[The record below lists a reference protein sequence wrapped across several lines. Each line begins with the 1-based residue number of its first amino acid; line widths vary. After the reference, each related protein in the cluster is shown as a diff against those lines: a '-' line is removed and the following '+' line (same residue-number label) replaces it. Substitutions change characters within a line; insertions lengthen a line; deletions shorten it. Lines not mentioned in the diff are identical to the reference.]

1 MSAALLLPLW
11 RWRLTLRLAA
21 PWLLPIDGAPIAD
34 GAVLID
40 ARGRIAAIGPDA
52 AVPIPPDALVQ
63 RFEDA
68 VILPGLINTHT
79 HLELT
84 GFAGMA
90 EESDFWEWIK
100 RLIVLKATRDE
111 EAFFH
116 AASAGIR
123 ACWAAGVTTVCDM
136 GNTGSVIAAL
146 DALGA
151 SGIAHHEAFDMH
163 SAETAVVMK
172 RFSRELDQLATH
184 ATGRVAIG
192 VSPHAP
198 YTVSGPLYRATGDLA
213 RAHGVPI
220 GVHVAEPAD
229 ESALLRDFT
238 GVFAEALRA
247 RGVER
252 VSDEPI
258 SPVAWLDRHGVLTPR
273 TICAHAIHTDLAD
286 TKILAG
292 RGSAIAHCPR
302 SNRRHHAADAPMER
316 YVDAG
321 LRIGLGTDSEVSVAP
336 LDLVAEARE
345 ARLLTGWT
353 AAETVRALTLGGA
366 AALDLDSNTGS
377 LTPGKWADLAVIR
390 TGETATPYEAVLAS
404 GSGDVAAT
412 WLGGRRVH

>member
-1 MSAALLLPLW
+1 MLPVD
-11 RWRLTLRLAA
+11 A
-21 PWLLPIDGAPIAD
+21 APIAD
-34 GAVLID
+34 GALLID
-40 ARGRIAAIGPDA
+40 DRGRIVAVGPDA
-52 AVPIPPDALVQ
+52 AVPVPPDALVQ
-63 RFEDA
+63 RFEEA
-68 VILPGLINTHT
+68 VLLPGLINTHT

-90 EESDFWEWIK
+90 EHTDFWEWIK
-100 RLIVLKATRDE
+100 RIIALKATRDE

-123 ACWAAGVTTVCDM
+123 SCWAAGVTTICDM

-151 SGIAHHEAFDMH
+151 SGVAHHEAFDMH
-163 SAETAVVMK
+163 TEETPVVMK
-172 RFSRELDQLATH
+172 RFARELDRLARH

-198 YTVSGPLYRATGDLA
+198 YTVSGPLYRAVSELA

-238 GVFAEALRA
+238 GTFAEALRA

-252 VSDEPI
+252 VSDAPI
-258 SPVAWLDRHGVLTPR
+258 SPVAWLDQHGVLTPR
-273 TICAHAIHTDLAD
+273 TLCAHAIHTDMAD
-286 TKILAG
+286 TRIMVQ
-292 RGSAIAHCPR
+292 RGVAVAHCPR
-302 SNRRHHAADAPMER
+302 SNRRHHHADAPVAR

-321 LRIGLGTDSEVSVAP
+321 LRVGLGTDSEVSVAP

-345 ARLLTGWT
+345 ARMLAGWS
-353 AAETVRALTLGGA
+353 AADTVRALTLGGA
-366 AALDLDSNTGS
+366 EALGLESSTGS
-377 LTPGKWADLAVIR
+377 LSVGKWADIAVAR
-390 TGETATPYEAVLAS
+390 VGESSTPDEAILAS
-404 GSGDVAAT
+404 GPGDVVAT

>member
-1 MSAALLLPLW
+1 MLPVDAPPIRDGALL
-11 RWRLTLRLAA
+11 
-21 PWLLPIDGAPIAD
+21 ID
-34 GAVLID
+34 D
-40 ARGRIAAIGPDA
+40 AGRIAAIGPDA
-52 AVPIPPDALVQ
+52 AVPVPPDALVQ
-63 RFEDA
+63 GFVDA
-68 VILPGLINTHT
+68 VLLPGLVNTHT

-90 EESDFWEWIK
+90 DDADFWEWI
-100 RLIVLKATRDE
+100 RHIIALKATRNE

-116 AASAGIR
+116 AATAGIR

-151 SGIAHHEAFDMH
+151 AGIAHHEAFDMH
-163 SAETAVVMK
+163 TAETPVVMK
-172 RFSRELDQLATH
+172 AFSRELDVLARH
-184 ATGRVAIG
+184 ATGRVQIG

-198 YTVSGPLYRATGDLA
+198 YTVSGPLYRAVSDLA

-238 GVFAEALRA
+238 GIFADALKA

-252 VSDEPI
+252 IAPEPVSPI
-258 SPVAWLDRHGVLTPR
+258 AWLDRHGVLTSR
-273 TICAHAIHTDLAD
+273 TICAHAIHTDEAD
-286 TKILAG
+286 T
-292 RGSAIAHCPR
+292 AIMVRQGVAVAHCPR
-302 SNRRHHAADAPMER
+302 SNRRHHQADAPMAR

-345 ARLLTGWT
+345 ARKLTGWS
-353 AAETVRALTLGGA
+353 AADTVRALTLGGA
-366 AALDLDSNTGS
+366 EALNLEATTGS
-377 LTPGKWADLAVIR
+377 LTAGKWADVAVIR
-390 TGETATPYEAVLAS
+390 VPETKTPEEAVLQSAI
-404 GSGDVAAT
+404 GDVAGT
-412 WLGGRRVH
+412 WLAGRRVN

>member
-1 MSAALLLPLW
+1 M
-11 RWRLTLRLAA
+11 
-21 PWLLPIDGAPIAD
+21 
-34 GAVLID
+34 
-40 ARGRIAAIGPDA
+40 GPDA
-52 AVPIPPDALVQ
+52 VVPFPPDALIQ
-63 RFEDA
+63 RFDDA

-90 EESDFWEWIK
+90 EDTDFWAWIK
-100 RLIVLKATRDE
+100 HIIALKATRDE

-116 AASAGIR
+116 AATAGIR
-123 ACWAAGVTTVCDM
+123 ACWAAGVTTICDM

-151 SGIAHHEAFDMH
+151 CGIAHHEAFDMH
-163 SAETAVVMK
+163 TEETAVVMK
-172 RFSRELDQLATH
+172 RFSRDLDRLARH
-184 ATGRVAIG
+184 ATGRVQIG

-198 YTVSGPLYRATGDLA
+198 YTVSGPLYRAVSDLG
-213 RAHGVPI
+213 RAHGVAI

-238 GVFAEALRA
+238 GVFADALRA

-252 VSDEPI
+252 VSDVPI
-258 SPVAWLDRHGVLTPR
+258 SPIAWLDAHGVLTSR
-273 TICAHAIHTDLAD
+273 TLCAHAIHTDLAD
-286 TKILAG
+286 TAIMVR
-292 RGSAIAHCPR
+292 RGVAVAHCPR
-302 SNRRHHAADAPMER
+302 SNRRHHHIDAPVAR

-336 LDLVAEARE
+336 LDLIAEARE
-345 ARLLTGWT
+345 AQKLTGWS

-366 AALDLDSNTGS
+366 EALGLEGSSGS
-377 LTPGKWADLAVIR
+377 LTVGKWADVAVVR
-390 TGETATPYEAVLAS
+390 VPETASPEAAVL
-404 GSGDVAAT
+404 GSAVGDVIAT